1 MKGKKNNMSD
11 KIKKTN
17 WISSFKLVGRAKI
30 NDNSFKID
38 EVSQSGWCYN
48 NLNLGVDCGEK
59 YGVTYANLMGGYSQ
73 VKDNIIYVHGKKE
86 DGTEDWEN
94 IFTINWD
101 DRLDEEILDTLGDMC
116 FIKVGLENT
125 ENGKL
130 YTQKFLAAYDAINY
144 IKEHLTND
152 TVINVQGNLKYNFYQ
167 GNVTMQ
173 RDIRSIF
180 LSKAEPENFKASF
193 AQSILIDNDSINL
206 KEDVDTN
213 RKCVSIHARVLD
225 YIKELNGNTVKG
237 QYPLPFTFEYE
248 YESEEIFKKVYKLLF
263 KVKKNIRQI
272 NFEGDFI
279 NTGATV
285 QATMDDVTDDVKAL
299 IAMGLYTEEEIL
311 TKYAAQGGI
320 ERRYVLTR
328 PIVRIEGDTE
338 NKQTVPQIFD
348 DRYTEEDLIINFS
361 SNSDSNSDSDMW
373 DTSAILNDDDDDDSW
388 LNEL

>member
-1 MKGKKNNMSD
+1 MSD

-173 RDIRSIF
+173 RDIKSIF
-180 LSKAEPENFKASF
+180 LSKAEPENFRASF

-225 YIKELNGNTVKG
+225 YVKELNGNTVKG

-328 PIVRIEGDTE
+328 PIVRIEGDAE

>member
-1 MKGKKNNMSD
+1 MSD

-328 PIVRIEGDTE
+328 PIVRIEGDAE

>member
-1 MKGKKNNMSD
+1 MGD

-17 WISSFKLVGRAKI
+17 WVSSFKLIGKAKI

-48 NLNLGVDCGEK
+48 NLNLGVDCGKK
-59 YGVTYANLMGGYSQ
+59 YGITYANMMGGYSQ
-73 VKDNIIYVHGKKE
+73 VKDNVIYVHGKKE
-86 DGTEDWEN
+86 DGTDDWDN
-94 IFTINWD
+94 TFSIDWD

-152 TVINVQGNLKYNFYQ
+152 AVINVQGNLRYSFYQ
-167 GNVTMQ
+167 GNVNMQ
-173 RDIRSIF
+173 RDIRNIY
-180 LSKAEPENFKASF
+180 LSKAEPENFKATF
-193 AQSILIDNDSINL
+193 TQSVLIDKDSVNL
-206 KEDVDTN
+206 KEDVDTDKN
-213 RKCVSIHARVLD
+213 CVAIHARVLD
-225 YIKELNGNTVKG
+225 YVKELNNNTIKG
-237 QYPLPFTFEYE
+237 QYPLPFTFEYDF
-248 YESEEIFKKVYKLLF
+248 ESKEIFEKVYKLLF

-285 QATMDDVTDDVKAL
+285 QATMDDVTDDVKVL

-311 TKYAAQGGI
+311 TKYASQGGI

-328 PIVRIEGDTE
+328 PIIRIEGDAE

-348 DRYTEEDLIINFS
+348 DRYTEEDLTIDIS
-361 SNSDSNSDSDMW
+361 SNSDSNSESEIW
-373 DTSAILNDDDDDDSW
+373 DTSAILDDDDDDW
-388 LNEL
+388 LSKL

>member
-1 MKGKKNNMSD
+1 MSD

-101 DRLDEEILDTLGDMC
+101 DRLDEEILDTLGDMR

-173 RDIRSIF
+173 RDIKSIF

-328 PIVRIEGDTE
+328 PIVRIEGDAE

>member
-1 MKGKKNNMSD
+1 MSD

-173 RDIRSIF
+173 RDIKSIF

-225 YIKELNGNTVKG
+225 YIKELNGNTIKG

-328 PIVRIEGDTE
+328 PIVRIEGDAE

-348 DRYTEEDLIINFS
+348 DRYTEEDLIIDFS

>member
-1 MKGKKNNMSD
+1 MSD

-173 RDIRSIF
+173 RDIKSIF

-279 NTGATV
+279 NTGAIV

-328 PIVRIEGDTE
+328 PIVRIEGDAE

>member
-1 MKGKKNNMSD
+1 MSD

-17 WISSFKLVGRAKI
+17 WVSSFKLVGRAKI

-59 YGVTYANLMGGYSQ
+59 YGITYANLMGGYSQ

-173 RDIRSIF
+173 RDIKSIF

-213 RKCVSIHARVLD
+213 RKCVSVHARVLD

-328 PIVRIEGDTE
+328 PIVRIEGDAE

>member
-1 MKGKKNNMSD
+1 MSD

-17 WISSFKLVGRAKI
+17 WVSSFKLIGKAKI

-59 YGVTYANLMGGYSQ
+59 YGITYANMMGGYSQ
-73 VKDNIIYVHGKKE
+73 VKDNVIYVHGKKE
-86 DGTEDWEN
+86 DGTDDWDN
-94 IFTINWD
+94 TFSIDWD

-152 TVINVQGNLKYNFYQ
+152 AVINVQGNLRYSFYQ
-167 GNVTMQ
+167 GNVNMQ
-173 RDIRSIF
+173 RDIRNIY
-180 LSKAEPENFKASF
+180 LSKAEPENFKATF
-193 AQSILIDNDSINL
+193 TQSVLIDKDSVNL
-206 KEDVDTN
+206 KEDVDADKN
-213 RKCVSIHARVLD
+213 CVAIHARVLD
-225 YIKELNGNTVKG
+225 YVKELNNNTIKG
-237 QYPLPFTFEYE
+237 QYPLPFTFEYDF
-248 YESEEIFKKVYKLLF
+248 ESKEIFEKVYKLLF
-263 KVKKNIRQI
+263 KVKKNVRQI

-285 QATMDDVTDDVKAL
+285 QATMDDVTDDVKVL

-311 TKYAAQGGI
+311 TKYASQGGI

-328 PIVRIEGDTE
+328 PIIRIEGDAE

-348 DRYTEEDLIINFS
+348 DRYTEEDLTIDIS
-361 SNSDSNSDSDMW
+361 SNSGSNSESEIW
-373 DTSAILNDDDDDDSW
+373 DTSAILDDDDDDW
-388 LNEL
+388 LSKL

>member
-1 MKGKKNNMSD
+1 MSD

-86 DGTEDWEN
+86 DGTDDWEN

-101 DRLDEEILDTLGDMC
+101 DRLDEEILDTLGDVC

-173 RDIRSIF
+173 RDIKSIF

-193 AQSILIDNDSINL
+193 AQSVLIDNDSINL
-206 KEDVDTN
+206 KEDVDAN
-213 RKCVSIHARVLD
+213 RKCVSVHARVLD
-225 YIKELNGNTVKG
+225 YVKELNGNTVKG

-263 KVKKNIRQI
+263 KVKKNVRQI

-328 PIVRIEGDTE
+328 PIVRIEGDAE

>member
-1 MKGKKNNMSD
+1 MSD

-213 RKCVSIHARVLD
+213 RKCVSVHARVLD
-225 YIKELNGNTVKG
+225 YVKELNGNTIKG

-263 KVKKNIRQI
+263 KVKKNVRQI

-328 PIVRIEGDTE
+328 PIVRIEGDAE

-348 DRYTEEDLIINFS
+348 DRYTEEDLTINFS

>member
-1 MKGKKNNMSD
+1 MSD

-17 WISSFKLVGRAKI
+17 WVSSFKLVGRAKI

-173 RDIRSIF
+173 RDIKSIF

-213 RKCVSIHARVLD
+213 RKCVLIHARVLD
-225 YIKELNGNTVKG
+225 YIKELNGNTIKG

-328 PIVRIEGDTE
+328 PIVRIEGDAE

-348 DRYTEEDLIINFS
+348 DRYTEEDLIIDFS

>member
-1 MKGKKNNMSD
+1 MSD

-17 WISSFKLVGRAKI
+17 WVSSFKLVGRAKI

-173 RDIRSIF
+173 RDIKSIF

-213 RKCVSIHARVLD
+213 RKCVSVHARVLD

-328 PIVRIEGDTE
+328 PIVRIEGDAE

>member
-1 MKGKKNNMSD
+1 MSD

-213 RKCVSIHARVLD
+213 RKCVSVHARVLD
-225 YIKELNGNTVKG
+225 YVKELNGNTIKG

-263 KVKKNIRQI
+263 KVKKNVRQI

-328 PIVRIEGDTE
+328 PIVRIEGDAE

>member
-1 MKGKKNNMSD
+1 MSD

-17 WISSFKLVGRAKI
+17 WVSSFKLIGKAKI

-59 YGVTYANLMGGYSQ
+59 YGITYANMMGGYSQ
-73 VKDNIIYVHGKKE
+73 VKDNVIYVHGKKE
-86 DGTEDWEN
+86 DGTDDWDN
-94 IFTINWD
+94 TFSIDWD

-152 TVINVQGNLKYNFYQ
+152 AVINVQGNLRYSFYQ
-167 GNVTMQ
+167 GNVNMQ
-173 RDIRSIF
+173 RDIKNIY
-180 LSKAEPENFKASF
+180 LSKAEPENFKATF
-193 AQSILIDNDSINL
+193 TQSVLIDKDSVNL
-206 KEDVDTN
+206 KEDVDTDKN
-213 RKCVSIHARVLD
+213 CVAIHARVLD
-225 YIKELNGNTVKG
+225 YVKELNNNTIKG
-237 QYPLPFTFEYE
+237 QYPLPFTFEYDF
-248 YESEEIFKKVYKLLF
+248 ESKEIFEKVYKLLF
-263 KVKKNIRQI
+263 KVKKNVRQI

-285 QATMDDVTDDVKAL
+285 QATMDDVTDDVKVL

-311 TKYAAQGGI
+311 TKYASQGGI

-328 PIVRIEGDTE
+328 PIIRIEGDAE

-348 DRYTEEDLIINFS
+348 DRYTEEDLTIDIS
-361 SNSDSNSDSDMW
+361 SNSDSNSESEIW
-373 DTSAILNDDDDDDSW
+373 DTSAILDDDDDDW
-388 LNEL
+388 LSKL

>member
-1 MKGKKNNMSD
+1 MSD

-173 RDIRSIF
+173 RDIKSIF

-213 RKCVSIHARVLD
+213 RKCVSVHARVLD

-328 PIVRIEGDTE
+328 PIVRIEGDAE

>member
-1 MKGKKNNMSD
+1 MSD

-193 AQSILIDNDSINL
+193 AQSVLIDNDSINL

-213 RKCVSIHARVLD
+213 RKCVSVHARVLD
-225 YIKELNGNTVKG
+225 YVKELNGNTIKG

-328 PIVRIEGDTE
+328 PIVRIEGDAE

-348 DRYTEEDLIINFS
+348 DRYTEEDLTINFS

>member
-1 MKGKKNNMSD
+1 MSD

-193 AQSILIDNDSINL
+193 AQSVLIDNDSINL

-225 YIKELNGNTVKG
+225 YVKELNGNTVKG

-328 PIVRIEGDTE
+328 PIVRIEGDAE

>member
-1 MKGKKNNMSD
+1 MGD

-17 WISSFKLVGRAKI
+17 WISSFKLIGKAKI

-48 NLNLGVDCGEK
+48 NLNLGVDCGER
-59 YGVTYANLMGGYSQ
+59 YGITYANMMGGYSQ
-73 VKDNIIYVHGKKE
+73 VKDNVIYVHGKKE
-86 DGTEDWEN
+86 DGTDDWDN
-94 IFTINWD
+94 TFSINWD

-152 TVINVQGNLKYNFYQ
+152 AVINVQGNLRYSFYQ
-167 GNVTMQ
+167 GNVNMQ
-173 RDIRSIF
+173 RDIRNIY
-180 LSKAEPENFKASF
+180 LSKAEPENFKATF
-193 AQSILIDNDSINL
+193 TQSILIDKDSINL
-206 KEDVDTN
+206 KEDVDTDKN
-213 RKCVSIHARVLD
+213 CVAIHTRVLD
-225 YIKELNGNTVKG
+225 YVKELNNNTIKG
-237 QYPLPFTFEYE
+237 QYPLPFTFEYDF
-248 YESEEIFKKVYKLLF
+248 ESKEIFEKVYKLLF
-263 KVKKNIRQI
+263 KVKKNVRQI

-285 QATMDDVTDDVKAL
+285 QATMDDVTDDVKVL

-311 TKYAAQGGI
+311 TKYASQGGI

-328 PIVRIEGDTE
+328 PIIRIEGDAE

-348 DRYTEEDLIINFS
+348 DRYTEEDLTIDIS
-361 SNSDSNSDSDMW
+361 SNSDSNSESEIW
-373 DTSAILNDDDDDDSW
+373 DTSAILDDDDDDW
-388 LNEL
+388 LSEL

>member
-1 MKGKKNNMSD
+1 MSD

-17 WISSFKLVGRAKI
+17 WVSSFKLIGKAKI

-59 YGVTYANLMGGYSQ
+59 YGITYANMMGGYSQ
-73 VKDNIIYVHGKKE
+73 VKDNVIYVHGKKE
-86 DGTEDWEN
+86 DGTDDWDN
-94 IFTINWD
+94 TFSIDWD

-152 TVINVQGNLKYNFYQ
+152 AVINVQGNLRYSFYQ
-167 GNVTMQ
+167 GNVNMQ
-173 RDIRSIF
+173 RDIRNIY
-180 LSKAEPENFKASF
+180 LSKAEPENFKATF
-193 AQSILIDNDSINL
+193 TQSVLIDKDSVNL
-206 KEDVDTN
+206 KEDVDTDKN
-213 RKCVSIHARVLD
+213 CVAIHTRVLD
-225 YIKELNGNTVKG
+225 YVKELNNNTIKG
-237 QYPLPFTFEYE
+237 QYPLPFTFEYDF
-248 YESEEIFKKVYKLLF
+248 ESKEIFEKVYKLLF
-263 KVKKNIRQI
+263 KVKKNVRQI

-285 QATMDDVTDDVKAL
+285 QATMDDVTDDVKVL

-311 TKYAAQGGI
+311 TKYASQGGI

-328 PIVRIEGDTE
+328 PIIRIEGDAE

-348 DRYTEEDLIINFS
+348 DRYTEEDLTIDIS
-361 SNSDSNSDSDMW
+361 SNSDSNSESEIW
-373 DTSAILNDDDDDDSW
+373 DTSAILDDDDDDDW
-388 LNEL
+388 LSKL

>member
-1 MKGKKNNMSD
+1 MSD

-86 DGTEDWEN
+86 DGTDDWEN

-101 DRLDEEILDTLGDMC
+101 DRLDEEILDTLGDVC

-173 RDIRSIF
+173 RDIKSIF

-193 AQSILIDNDSINL
+193 AQSVLIDNDSINL

-225 YIKELNGNTVKG
+225 YVKELNGNTVKG

-328 PIVRIEGDTE
+328 PIVRIEGDAE

>member
-1 MKGKKNNMSD
+1 MSD

-173 RDIRSIF
+173 RDIKSIF

-206 KEDVDTN
+206 KDDVDTN
-213 RKCVSIHARVLD
+213 RKCVLVHARVLD
-225 YIKELNGNTVKG
+225 YVKELNGNTIKG

-328 PIVRIEGDTE
+328 PIVRIEGDAE

>member
-1 MKGKKNNMSD
+1 MSD

-17 WISSFKLVGRAKI
+17 WVSSFKLVGRAKI

-173 RDIRSIF
+173 RDIKSIF

-248 YESEEIFKKVYKLLF
+248 YDSEEIFKKVYKLLF

-328 PIVRIEGDTE
+328 PIVRIEGDAE

>member
-1 MKGKKNNMSD
+1 MND

-17 WISSFKLVGRAKI
+17 WVSSFKLIGKAKI

-48 NLNLGVDCGEK
+48 NLNLGVDCGER
-59 YGVTYANLMGGYSQ
+59 YGITYANMMGGYSQ
-73 VKDNIIYVHGKKE
+73 VKDNVIYVHGKKE
-86 DGTEDWEN
+86 DGTDDWDN
-94 IFTINWD
+94 TFSIDWD

-152 TVINVQGNLKYNFYQ
+152 AVINVQGNLRYSFYQ
-167 GNVTMQ
+167 GNVNMQ
-173 RDIRSIF
+173 RDIRNIY
-180 LSKAEPENFKASF
+180 LSKAEPENFKATF
-193 AQSILIDNDSINL
+193 TQSVLIDKDSVNL
-206 KEDVDTN
+206 KEDVDTDKN
-213 RKCVSIHARVLD
+213 CVAIHTRVLD
-225 YIKELNGNTVKG
+225 YVKELNNNTIKG
-237 QYPLPFTFEYE
+237 QYPLPFTFEYDF
-248 YESEEIFKKVYKLLF
+248 ESKEIFEKVYKLLF
-263 KVKKNIRQI
+263 KVKKNVRQI

-279 NTGATV
+279 NTGTTV
-285 QATMDDVTDDVKAL
+285 QATMDDVTDDVKVL

-311 TKYAAQGGI
+311 TKYASQGGI

-328 PIVRIEGDTE
+328 PIIRIEGDAE

-348 DRYTEEDLIINFS
+348 DRYTEEDLTIDIS
-361 SNSDSNSDSDMW
+361 SNSDSNSESEIW
-373 DTSAILNDDDDDDSW
+373 DTSAILDDDDDDW
-388 LNEL
+388 LSEL

>member
-1 MKGKKNNMSD
+1 MSD

-180 LSKAEPENFKASF
+180 LSKAEPENFRASF

-225 YIKELNGNTVKG
+225 YVKELNGNTIKG

-285 QATMDDVTDDVKAL
+285 QATMDDVTDDVKVL

-328 PIVRIEGDTE
+328 PIVRIEGDAE

>member
-1 MKGKKNNMSD
+1 MSD

-173 RDIRSIF
+173 RDIKSIF
-180 LSKAEPENFKASF
+180 LSKAEPENFRASF

-206 KEDVDTN
+206 KEDVDAN

-225 YIKELNGNTVKG
+225 YVKELNGNTIKG

-328 PIVRIEGDTE
+328 PIVRIEGDAE

>member
-1 MKGKKNNMSD
+1 MSD

-17 WISSFKLVGRAKI
+17 WVSSFKLIGKAKI

-59 YGVTYANLMGGYSQ
+59 YGITYANMMGGYSQ
-73 VKDNIIYVHGKKE
+73 VKDNVIYVHGKKE
-86 DGTEDWEN
+86 DGTDDWDN
-94 IFTINWD
+94 TFSIDWD

-152 TVINVQGNLKYNFYQ
+152 AVINVQGNLRYSFYQ
-167 GNVTMQ
+167 GNVNMQ
-173 RDIRSIF
+173 RDIRNIY
-180 LSKAEPENFKASF
+180 LSKAEPENFKATF
-193 AQSILIDNDSINL
+193 TQSILIDKDSINL
-206 KEDVDTN
+206 KEDVDTDKN
-213 RKCVSIHARVLD
+213 CVAIHARVLD
-225 YIKELNGNTVKG
+225 YVKELNNNTIKG
-237 QYPLPFTFEYE
+237 QYPLPFTFEYDF
-248 YESEEIFKKVYKLLF
+248 ESKEIFEKVYKLLF
-263 KVKKNIRQI
+263 KVKKNVRQI

-285 QATMDDVTDDVKAL
+285 QATMDDVTDDVKVL

-311 TKYAAQGGI
+311 TKYASQGGI

-328 PIVRIEGDTE
+328 PIIRIEGDAE

-348 DRYTEEDLIINFS
+348 DRYTEEDLTIDIS
-361 SNSDSNSDSDMW
+361 SNSDSNSESEIW
-373 DTSAILNDDDDDDSW
+373 DTSAILDDDDDDW
-388 LNEL
+388 LSEL

>member
-1 MKGKKNNMSD
+1 MSD

-17 WISSFKLVGRAKI
+17 WVSSFKLIGKAKI

-59 YGVTYANLMGGYSQ
+59 YGITYANMMGGYSQ
-73 VKDNIIYVHGKKE
+73 VKDNVIYVHGKKE
-86 DGTEDWEN
+86 DGTDDWDN
-94 IFTINWD
+94 TFSIDWD

-152 TVINVQGNLKYNFYQ
+152 AVINVQGNLRYSFYQ
-167 GNVTMQ
+167 GNVNMQ
-173 RDIRSIF
+173 RDIKNIY
-180 LSKAEPENFKASF
+180 LSKAEPENFKATF
-193 AQSILIDNDSINL
+193 TQSILIDKDSINL
-206 KEDVDTN
+206 KEDVDTDKN
-213 RKCVSIHARVLD
+213 CVAIHARVLD
-225 YIKELNGNTVKG
+225 YVKELNNNTIKG
-237 QYPLPFTFEYE
+237 QYPLPFTFEYDF
-248 YESEEIFKKVYKLLF
+248 ESKEIFEKVYKLLF

-285 QATMDDVTDDVKAL
+285 QATMDDVTDDVKVL

-311 TKYAAQGGI
+311 TKYASQGGI

-328 PIVRIEGDTE
+328 PIIRIEGDAE

-348 DRYTEEDLIINFS
+348 DRYTEEDLTIDIS
-361 SNSDSNSDSDMW
+361 SNSDSNSESEIW
-373 DTSAILNDDDDDDSW
+373 DTSAILDDDDDDW
-388 LNEL
+388 LSEL

>member
-1 MKGKKNNMSD
+1 MSD

-173 RDIRSIF
+173 RDIKSIF

-263 KVKKNIRQI
+263 KVKKNVRQI

-328 PIVRIEGDTE
+328 PIVRIEGDAE

>member
-1 MKGKKNNMSD
+1 MGD

-17 WISSFKLVGRAKI
+17 WVSSFKLIGKAKI

-59 YGVTYANLMGGYSQ
+59 YGITYANMMGGYSQ
-73 VKDNIIYVHGKKE
+73 VKDNVIYVHGKKE
-86 DGTEDWEN
+86 DGTDDWDN
-94 IFTINWD
+94 TFSINWD

-152 TVINVQGNLKYNFYQ
+152 AVINVQGNLRYSFYQ
-167 GNVTMQ
+167 GNVNMQ
-173 RDIRSIF
+173 RDIKNIY
-180 LSKAEPENFKASF
+180 LSKAEPENFKATF
-193 AQSILIDNDSINL
+193 TQSILIDKDSINL
-206 KEDVDTN
+206 KEDIDTDKN
-213 RKCVSIHARVLD
+213 CVAIHTRVLD
-225 YIKELNGNTVKG
+225 YVKELNDNTIKG
-237 QYPLPFTFEYE
+237 QYPLPFTFEYDF
-248 YESEEIFKKVYKLLF
+248 ESKEIFEKVYKLLF
-263 KVKKNIRQI
+263 KVKKNVRQI

-285 QATMDDVTDDVKAL
+285 QATMDDVTDDVKVL

-311 TKYAAQGGI
+311 TKYASQGGI

-328 PIVRIEGDTE
+328 PIVRIEGDAE

-348 DRYTEEDLIINFS
+348 DRYTEEDLTIDIS
-361 SNSDSNSDSDMW
+361 SNSDSNSESEIW
-373 DTSAILNDDDDDDSW
+373 DTSAILDDDDDDW
-388 LNEL
+388 LSEL

>member
-1 MKGKKNNMSD
+1 MSD

-173 RDIRSIF
+173 RDIKSIF
-180 LSKAEPENFKASF
+180 LSKAEPENFRASF

-225 YIKELNGNTVKG
+225 YVKELNGNTVKG

-285 QATMDDVTDDVKAL
+285 QATMDDVTDDVKVL

-328 PIVRIEGDTE
+328 PIVRIEGDAE

>member
-1 MKGKKNNMSD
+1 MSD

-173 RDIRSIF
+173 RDIKSIF
-180 LSKAEPENFKASF
+180 LSKAEPENFRASF

-206 KEDVDTN
+206 KEDVDAN

-225 YIKELNGNTVKG
+225 YVKELNGNTVKG

-328 PIVRIEGDTE
+328 PIVRIEGDAE

>member
-1 MKGKKNNMSD
+1 MSD

-17 WISSFKLVGRAKI
+17 WVSSFKLVGRAKI

-328 PIVRIEGDTE
+328 PIVRIEGDAE

>member
-1 MKGKKNNMSD
+1 MSD

-173 RDIRSIF
+173 RDIKSIF

-213 RKCVSIHARVLD
+213 RKCVSVHARVLD
-225 YIKELNGNTVKG
+225 YVKELNGNTIKG

-328 PIVRIEGDTE
+328 PIVRIEGDAE

>member
-1 MKGKKNNMSD
+1 MSD

-206 KEDVDTN
+206 KDDVDTN
-213 RKCVSIHARVLD
+213 RKCVSVHARVLD
-225 YIKELNGNTVKG
+225 YIKELNGNTIKG

-328 PIVRIEGDTE
+328 PIVRIEGDAE

>member
-1 MKGKKNNMSD
+1 MGD

-94 IFTINWD
+94 IFTINWN
-101 DRLDEEILDTLGDMC
+101 DRLNEEILDTLGDMC

-173 RDIRSIF
+173 RDIKSIF
-180 LSKAEPENFKASF
+180 LSKTEPENFKASF

-248 YESEEIFKKVYKLLF
+248 YDSEEIFKKVYKLLF

-328 PIVRIEGDTE
+328 PIVRIEGDAE